1 MCVMSGEVNV
11 RELRQNLSKYLRR
24 VVAGEALRVLDRGR
38 AVAILAPL
46 PEAAAPVDRLAA
58 QGVLSRARLD
68 LAELGLPAAL
78 PAAMPISAALAEGRR
93 EALRE

>member
-1 MCVMSGEVNV
+1 MGSEVSI

-46 PEAAAPVDRLAA
+46 PETAAPIDRLVAE
-58 QGVLSRARLD
+58 GVVIRARLD
-68 LAELGLPAAL
+68 LSELGVP
-78 PAAMPISAALAEGRR
+78 PRRPVAMPISAALAEQRR
-93 EALRE
+93 EASVE